1 MGILSVFSG
10 VLGIF
15 LPLIPTTPFIL
26 LAAFC
31 FEKSSPKF
39 HNLLLNSGYL
49 GKYIRDYQEKKGITL
64 INKVI
69 SISLLSFGI
78 FKGYISVTSEPM
90 KIIFIIIY
98 FSVAFHILKL
108 KTVN

>member
-1 MGILSVFSG
+1 M
-10 VLGIF
+10 GIF

-39 HNLLLNSGYL
+39 HNLLINSRYL

-64 INKVI
+64 TNKII
-69 SISLLSFGI
+69 SLSLLSLGI
-78 FKGYISVTSEPM
+78 LKGFLSISSGAM
-90 KIIFIIIY
+90 KIVFLIIY

-108 KTVN
+108 KTIE